1 MASTL
6 LLPNVELNME
16 GVTVAA
22 VAIKPGDRVEVGQ
35 IVATVETQK
44 ATVDITAEEA
54 GFVHEV
60 FVKAGQEVGEK
71 APVYSYADTPAGS
84 AAPSAAGAAPAGA
97 AAPADAARSA
107 PRAAEAPA
115 ATPAVAGKVRAA
127 PAARRLARDSAIPLA
142 DVPPTGPNGRVTSR
156 DVEAFAAARPAA
168 VQPAAAPSGT
178 AASGDGWRP
187 IPPLRAGIVAQMEA
201 AARTIPLFALNR
213 LVDVTPLARKEEGI
227 TLTHRLIAC
236 LGQALEAHPALLT
249 TLDGGRLRT
258 EEVAVAVAMDSRAGL
273 VAPAVRQPHRLS
285 LLEISATVK
294 LLKARADAG
303 QLARAD
309 LERAPFALSNLGMY
323 GVDQFQPSVFA
334 GQCAV
339 LGTGRAVD
347 GAGGRKVAWFTLAC
361 DHRAVD
367 GAEAARFLQTLQ
379 DRIGA
384 A

>member
-1 MASTL
+1 
-6 LLPNVELNME
+6 
-16 GVTVAA
+16 
-22 VAIKPGDRVEVGQ
+22 
-35 IVATVETQK
+35 
-44 ATVDITAEEA
+44 
-54 GFVHEV
+54 
-60 FVKAGQEVGEK
+60 
-71 APVYSYADTPAGS
+71 
-84 AAPSAAGAAPAGA
+84 
-97 AAPADAARSA
+97 
-107 PRAAEAPA
+107 
-115 ATPAVAGKVRAA
+115 
-127 PAARRLARDSAIPLA
+127 
-142 DVPPTGPNGRVTSR
+142 
-156 DVEAFAAARPAA
+156 
-168 VQPAAAPSGT
+168 
-178 AASGDGWRP
+178 
-187 IPPLRAGIVAQMEA
+187 MEA

-273 VAPAVRQPHRLS
+273 VAPAVRQPQRLS